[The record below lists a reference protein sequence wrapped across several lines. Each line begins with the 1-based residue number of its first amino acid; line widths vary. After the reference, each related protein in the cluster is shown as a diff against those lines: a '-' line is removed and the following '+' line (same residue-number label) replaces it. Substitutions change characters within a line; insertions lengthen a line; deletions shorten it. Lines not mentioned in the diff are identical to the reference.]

1 MDLGDIVICDGQR
14 YYVRGLDPVGVHPRF
29 VYLEDVRTGKTVSV
43 AFEQHFAA
51 TSRSQRRLRL
61 VRGRGDE
68 SPTHADPDEK
78 APEPDGNS

>member
-1 MDLGDIVICDGQR
+1 MDLGDIVIRDGER
-14 YYVRGLDPVGVHPRF
+14 YYVCGLDPVGVHPRY

-43 AFEQHFAA
+43 AVEQHFAA

-61 VRGRGDE
+61 VLGCGDE
-68 SPTHADPDEK
+68 SPAHADPAGE